1 MFLSALDSG
10 EEQKIAAN
18 CAAMRSRRN
27 IGYRNLFRTKTCPHV
42 EGKPAARKTSQ
53 PQKTQL
59 NGSSVTC
66 LREAEER
73 LKCKSQVN

>member
-27 IGYRNLFRTKTCPHV
+27 IGYRNLFRTKTCPHL
-42 EGKPAARKTSQ
+42 ECKPAARKTSQ
-53 PQKTQL
+53 PQKMVVQSPAL
-59 NGSSVTC
+59 EKQRRGLSVK
-66 LREAEER
+66 A
-73 LKCKSQVN
+73 K